1 MDLRESMNREIY
13 ILGETVL
20 PPVVRLEAGEKRSAA
35 FVVPR
40 GVSGSFEVVYELA
53 GEGAELDLTGVYAC
67 CGEQKVDFRITVR
80 HLCAGCVSHQLF
92 KGLAEDEARVKFE
105 GLVYVAAGA
114 EKTEA
119 LQENHSLLLSENA
132 FVQSSPQ
139 LEIYADDVICSHGA
153 TVGSLDE
160 NEQFYMRSRGI
171 SLEEARRLQVLSF
184 LSPVLEG
191 LPEKKIITIF
201 ASALG

>member
-1 MDLRESMNREIY
+1 MNREIY

-139 LEIYADDVICSHGA
+139 LEIYADDVVCSHGA

-171 SLEEARRLQVLSF
+171 SLEEARRLQILSF
-184 LSPVLEG
+184 LSPVMEG

>member
-1 MDLRESMNREIY
+1 M
-13 ILGETVL
+13 GETVL

-80 HLCAGCVSHQLF
+80 HLCAGCISHQLF

-139 LEIYADDVICSHGA
+139 LEIYADDVVCSHGA

-171 SLEEARRLQVLSF
+171 SLEEARRLQILSF

>member
-1 MDLRESMNREIY
+1 MNREIY

-35 FVVPR
+35 FLVPR

-105 GLVYVAAGA
+105 GLVYVAAGT

-139 LEIYADDVICSHGA
+139 LEIYADDVVCSHGA

-171 SLEEARRLQVLSF
+171 SLEEARRLQILSF

>member
-1 MDLRESMNREIY
+1 MNREIY

-20 PPVVRLEAGEKRSAA
+20 LPVVRLEAGEKRSAA

-139 LEIYADDVICSHGA
+139 LEIYADDVVCSHGA

-171 SLEEARRLQVLSF
+171 SLEEARRLQILSF

>member
-1 MDLRESMNREIY
+1 MNREIY

-20 PPVVRLEAGEKRSAA
+20 PPVVRLEAGEKLSAA

-139 LEIYADDVICSHGA
+139 LEIYADDVVCSHGA

-171 SLEEARRLQVLSF
+171 SLEEARRLQSLSF

>member
-1 MDLRESMNREIY
+1 MNREIY

-139 LEIYADDVICSHGA
+139 LEIYADDVVCSHGA

-171 SLEEARRLQVLSF
+171 SLEEARRLQILSF
-184 LSPVLEG
+184 LSPVLED

>member
-1 MDLRESMNREIY
+1 MNREIY

-80 HLCAGCVSHQLF
+80 HLCAGCISHQLF

-139 LEIYADDVICSHGA
+139 LEIYADDVVCSHGA

-171 SLEEARRLQVLSF
+171 SLEEARRLQILSF

>member
-1 MDLRESMNREIY
+1 MNREIY

-139 LEIYADDVICSHGA
+139 LEIYAADVVCSHGA

-171 SLEEARRLQVLSF
+171 SLEEARRLQILSF

>member
-1 MDLRESMNREIY
+1 M
-13 ILGETVL
+13 GETVL

-105 GLVYVAAGA
+105 GLVYVASGA

-139 LEIYADDVICSHGA
+139 LEIYADDVVCSHGA

-171 SLEEARRLQVLSF
+171 SLEEARRLQILSF

>member
-1 MDLRESMNREIY
+1 MNREIY

-20 PPVVRLEAGEKRSAA
+20 PSVVRLEAGEKRSAA

-67 CGEQKVDFRITVR
+67 CGEQKVDFHITVR
-80 HLCAGCVSHQLF
+80 HLCAGCISHQLF

-139 LEIYADDVICSHGA
+139 LEIYADDVVCSHGA

-171 SLEEARRLQVLSF
+171 SLEEARRLQILSF

>member
-1 MDLRESMNREIY
+1 MNREIY

-80 HLCAGCVSHQLF
+80 HLCAGCISHQLF

-171 SLEEARRLQVLSF
+171 SLEAARRLQILSF

>member
-1 MDLRESMNREIY
+1 MNREIY

-20 PPVVRLEAGEKRSAA
+20 PPLVRLEAGEKRSAA

-139 LEIYADDVICSHGA
+139 LEIYADDVVCSHGA

-171 SLEEARRLQVLSF
+171 SLEEARRLQILSF

>member
-1 MDLRESMNREIY
+1 MNREIY

-80 HLCAGCVSHQLF
+80 HLCAGCISHQLF

-171 SLEEARRLQVLSF
+171 SLEEARRLQILSF

>member
-1 MDLRESMNREIY
+1 MNREIY

-20 PPVVRLEAGEKRSAA
+20 PPVVRLEAGEKRSAV

-80 HLCAGCVSHQLF
+80 HLCAGCISHQLF

-139 LEIYADDVICSHGA
+139 LEIYADDVVCSHGA

-171 SLEEARRLQVLSF
+171 SLEEARRLQILSF

>member
-1 MDLRESMNREIY
+1 MNREIY

-35 FVVPR
+35 FLVPR

-80 HLCAGCVSHQLF
+80 HLCAGCISHQLF

-139 LEIYADDVICSHGA
+139 LEIYADDVVCSHGA

-171 SLEEARRLQVLSF
+171 SLEEARRLQILSF

>member
-1 MDLRESMNREIY
+1 MNREIY

-35 FVVPR
+35 FLVPR

-92 KGLAEDEARVKFE
+92 KGLAEGGARVKFE

-139 LEIYADDVICSHGA
+139 LEIYADDVVCSHGA

-171 SLEEARRLQVLSF
+171 SLEEARRLQILSF

>member
-1 MDLRESMNREIY
+1 MNREIY

-139 LEIYADDVICSHGA
+139 LEIYADDVVCSHGA
-153 TVGSLDE
+153 MVGSLDE

-171 SLEEARRLQVLSF
+171 SLEEARRLQILSF

-191 LPEKKIITIF
+191 LPEKKIIIIF

>member
-1 MDLRESMNREIY
+1 MNREIY

-35 FVVPR
+35 FLVPR

-67 CGEQKVDFRITVR
+67 CGEQKVDFCITVR

-139 LEIYADDVICSHGA
+139 LEIYADDVVCSHGA

-171 SLEEARRLQVLSF
+171 SLEEARRLQILSF

>member
-1 MDLRESMNREIY
+1 MNREIY

-35 FVVPR
+35 FLVPR

-139 LEIYADDVICSHGA
+139 LEIYADDVVCSHGA

-171 SLEEARRLQVLSF
+171 SLEEACRLQILSF

>member
-1 MDLRESMNREIY
+1 MNREIY

-20 PPVVRLEAGEKRSAA
+20 PPVVKLEAGEKRSAA

-105 GLVYVAAGA
+105 GLVYVASGA

-139 LEIYADDVICSHGA
+139 LEIYADDVVCSHGA

-171 SLEEARRLQVLSF
+171 SLEEARRLQILSF

>member
-1 MDLRESMNREIY
+1 MNREIY

-80 HLCAGCVSHQLF
+80 HLCAGCISHQLF

-119 LQENHSLLLSENA
+119 LQANHSLLLSENA

-139 LEIYADDVICSHGA
+139 LEIYADDVVCSHGA

-171 SLEEARRLQVLSF
+171 SLEEARRLQILSF

>member
-1 MDLRESMNREIY
+1 MNREIY

-35 FVVPR
+35 FLVPR

-139 LEIYADDVICSHGA
+139 LEIYADDVVCSHGA

-160 NEQFYMRSRGI
+160 SEQFYMRSRGI
-171 SLEEARRLQVLSF
+171 SLEEARRLQILSF

>member
-1 MDLRESMNREIY
+1 MNREIY

-20 PPVVRLEAGEKRSAA
+20 PPVVRIEAGEKRSAA

-105 GLVYVAAGA
+105 GLVYVASGA

-139 LEIYADDVICSHGA
+139 LEIYADDVVCSHGA

-171 SLEEARRLQVLSF
+171 SLEEARRLQILSF

>member
-1 MDLRESMNREIY
+1 MNREIY

-67 CGEQKVDFRITVR
+67 CGEQKVDFHITVR

-139 LEIYADDVICSHGA
+139 LEIYADDVVCSHGA

-171 SLEEARRLQVLSF
+171 SLEEARRLQILSF

>member
-1 MDLRESMNREIY
+1 MNREIY

-35 FVVPR
+35 FLVPR

-53 GEGAELDLTGVYAC
+53 GEGAELYLTGVYAC

-139 LEIYADDVICSHGA
+139 LEIYADDVVCSHGA

-171 SLEEARRLQVLSF
+171 SLEEARRLQILSF

>member
-1 MDLRESMNREIY
+1 MNREIY

-20 PPVVRLEAGEKRSAA
+20 PPVVRLEADEKRSAA

-80 HLCAGCVSHQLF
+80 HLCAGCISHQLF

-139 LEIYADDVICSHGA
+139 LEIYADDVVCSHGA

-171 SLEEARRLQVLSF
+171 SLEEARRLQILSF

>member
-1 MDLRESMNREIY
+1 MNREIY
-13 ILGETVL
+13 ILGETAL

-67 CGEQKVDFRITVR
+67 CGEQKVDFHITVR

-139 LEIYADDVICSHGA
+139 LEIYADDVVCSHGA

-171 SLEEARRLQVLSF
+171 SLEEARRLQILSF

>member
-1 MDLRESMNREIY
+1 MNREIY

-35 FVVPR
+35 FMVPR

-139 LEIYADDVICSHGA
+139 LEIYADDVVCSHGA

-160 NEQFYMRSRGI
+160 SEQFYMRSRGI
-171 SLEEARRLQVLSF
+171 SLEEARRLQILSF

>member
-1 MDLRESMNREIY
+1 MNREIY

-92 KGLAEDEARVKFE
+92 KGLVEDEARVKFE

-171 SLEEARRLQVLSF
+171 SLEEARRLQILSF

>member
-1 MDLRESMNREIY
+1 MNREIY

-139 LEIYADDVICSHGA
+139 LEIYADDVVCSHGA

-160 NEQFYMRSRGI
+160 SEQFYMRSRGI
-171 SLEEARRLQVLSF
+171 SLEEARRLQILSF

>member
-1 MDLRESMNREIY
+1 MNREIY

-20 PPVVRLEAGEKRSAA
+20 PSVVRLEAGEKRSAA

-80 HLCAGCVSHQLF
+80 HLCVGCISHQLF

-139 LEIYADDVICSHGA
+139 LEIYADDVVCSHGA

-171 SLEEARRLQVLSF
+171 SLEEARRLQILSF

>member
-1 MDLRESMNREIY
+1 MTREIY

-139 LEIYADDVICSHGA
+139 LEIYADDVVCSHGA

-171 SLEEARRLQVLSF
+171 SLEEARRLQILSF

>member
-1 MDLRESMNREIY
+1 MNREIY

-20 PPVVRLEAGEKRSAA
+20 PPVVRLQAGEKRSAA
-35 FVVPR
+35 FLVPR

-139 LEIYADDVICSHGA
+139 LEIYADDVVCSHGA

-171 SLEEARRLQVLSF
+171 SLEEARRLQILSF

>member
-1 MDLRESMNREIY
+1 MNRKIY

-139 LEIYADDVICSHGA
+139 LEIYADDVVCSHGA

-171 SLEEARRLQVLSF
+171 SLEVARRLQILSF

>member
-1 MDLRESMNREIY
+1 MNREIY

-20 PPVVRLEAGEKRSAA
+20 PPVVRLEAGEKRSAV

-105 GLVYVAAGA
+105 GLVYVATGA

-139 LEIYADDVICSHGA
+139 LEIYADDVVCSHGA

-171 SLEEARRLQVLSF
+171 SLEEARRLQILSF